1 MKTKQ
6 EFMRAVFT
14 DRADNAVNR
23 SGEKAIV
30 SSFDIIDKKTELV
43 IVDCR
48 VYMSHGRN
56 AGTVYASLWVNNIKE
71 AKRPVGWTY
80 GSTSGNGK
88 AGCYGYHKESAAV
101 AAAIRSAGIELYGSP
116 YSSPVNGDTPKQT
129 RALLKKRAHIG
140 GCGDGSVRCALL
152 AIAYAAGYN
161 DCIVS

>member
-14 DRADNAVNR
+14 TRAQNAVNR
-23 SGEKAIV
+23 SGQKALV
-30 SSFDIIDKKTELV
+30 RSFDIIDKKTERV

-48 VYMSHGRN
+48 VYMSKGRN
-56 AGTVYASLWVNNIKE
+56 ASTVYASVWVNSIKDSKHPSDGE
-71 AKRPVGWTY
+71 Y
-80 GSTSGNGK
+80 GFTSGSGS
-88 AGCYGYHKESAAV
+88 ASGYGYHKESAAV
-101 AAAIRSAGIELYGSP
+101 ADAIRSAGIELYGSP
-116 YSSPVNGDTPKQT
+116 YGRPSNSDTPEQT
-129 RALLKKRAHIG
+129 RALLKKPARIG